1 MNGGSPMRAWLRRE
15 KARELRDL
23 FAALDDIGTPWA
35 IRIEA
40 QDRLY
45 RHHGNP
51 PLPPI
56 SWATLDHGPTR
67 WFL

>member
-1 MNGGSPMRAWLRRE
+1 MGGSPMRDWLRRE

-23 FAALDDIGTPWA
+23 FAVLEDIDAPWRQ
-35 IRIEA
+35 RIEA

-51 PLPPI
+51 PLPPL
-56 SWATLDHGPTR
+56 SWASLEPNTR